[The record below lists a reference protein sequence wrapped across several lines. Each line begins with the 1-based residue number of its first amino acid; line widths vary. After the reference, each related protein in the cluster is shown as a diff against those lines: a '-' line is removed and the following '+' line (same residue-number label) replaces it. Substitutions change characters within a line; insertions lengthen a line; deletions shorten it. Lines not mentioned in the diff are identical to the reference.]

1 MGANLVT
8 DYKLRVSLDKM
19 TYSPGEIVNGTFSFD
34 FGKDQFKKKNL
45 KIKNPAIAVTI
56 IQTETVQAT
65 TQPKSR
71 ATTLLS
77 QGIVE
82 EFYAKLNN
90 KNSFDVAV
98 AKKPDNA
105 HSLSVE
111 CFHRS
116 E

>member
-34 FGKDQFKKKNL
+34 FGKDQFKKNNL

-77 QGIVE
+77 EPSSSRI
-82 EFYAKLNN
+82 
-90 KNSFDVAV
+90 FDLAFS
-98 AKKPDNA
+98 AIYSIT
-105 HSLSVE
+105 SLPT
-111 CFHRS
+111 
-116 E
+116 